1 MDYGED
7 WPPRR
12 GGGGPG
18 AGPRR
23 PSVPAGKGFGR
34 RSGRG
39 SEMADREEGYAPT
52 EVQPRRRGPGG
63 FQRGGPGGR
72 RALGLATYAVSC
84 LASAGVLLASGVGYF
99 VVNDLGSIGSSN
111 AIDKNGPHSKGDDVN
126 ILLIGLDS
134 RKDGDGNDLPDNI
147 LAKLHAGSKQGVD
160 NGTGGYNTNTL
171 ILMHVPGDGSKA
183 TAFSIPRDDYVDYVG
198 AIGPQQHGK
207 IKEAYG
213 VTKAFA
219 EDKLRQQGLT
229 GVPLDHAGR
238 EAARKATIKTVQA
251 LTGVPIDHFA
261 EINLAGFYDLA
272 NQLGGVDVC
281 LKHAVK
287 DHYSGA
293 DFPAGQQHLNG
304 AQALAFVRQR
314 HGLPNG
320 DLDRTHRQQAFL
332 AAVTHNL
339 KSKGIVGNIPRMK
352 GLLDVAKKDVVIDSG
367 WDVISFAQQ
376 AQGLTGGKVEFH
388 TLPIK
393 GYGTVNHQDVNLI
406 DPAAIKAT
414 VQSAF
419 NGNSGSGGG
428 GGAKGPAPAPK
439 STVDVTNSSGHTG
452 LAARVADALAG
463 GGYTK
468 GTVNSGTLRL
478 KTAVHYG
485 TGADADAKKIADLF
499 GVTAVADPAIQSGHV
514 QIDLG
519 RATTSAPTVSGSSS
533 KPSAAPSAPP
543 ENPNQGPDG
552 GKAGGA
558 LQGGSIPCVN

>member
-7 WPPRR
+7 WPPRGD
-12 GGGGPG
+12 GGTG

-23 PSVPAGKGFGR
+23 PSDRAGQGFGR
-34 RSGRG
+34 A
-39 SEMADREEGYAPT
+39 ADRDEGYAPT

-63 FQRGGPGGR
+63 ASRRDVHTGK
-72 RALGLATYAVSC
+72 RALGIATYAVTC

-99 VVNDLGSIGSSN
+99 IVNDIGSIGSSN
-111 AIDKNGPHSKGDDVN
+111 AIDKNGPHSQGDDVN

-147 LAKLHAGSKQGVD
+147 LSKLHAGSKQGVD

-198 AIGPQQHGK
+198 AVGPQQHGK

-219 EDKLRQQGLT
+219 QDKLSQQGLK
-229 GVPLDHAGR
+229 GVELDHAGR
-238 EAARKATIKTVQA
+238 EAARKATIKTVSA

-272 NQLGGVDVC
+272 NKLGGVDVC

-287 DHYSGA
+287 DRYSGA
-293 DFPAGQQHLNG
+293 DFPAGRQHLNG
-304 AQALAFVRQR
+304 QQALAFVRQR

-332 AAVTHNL
+332 SSVTHDL
-339 KSKGIVGNIPRMK
+339 KSKGIFGNIPRMK
-352 GLLDVAKKDVVIDSG
+352 GLLDVAKKDVVIDNG
-367 WDVISFAQQ
+367 WDVMNFAQQ

-393 GYGTVNHQDVNLI
+393 GYGTVRGQDVNLI

-414 VQSAF
+414 VQAAF
-419 NGNSGSGGG
+419 SSKGSGNVGSGGG
-428 GGAKGPAPAPK
+428 GSKGSAPAPS
-439 STVDVTNSSGHTG
+439 STVDVTNSSGHPG
-452 LAARVADALAG
+452 LAAKVADALAG
-463 GGYTK
+463 GGYKK
-468 GTVNSGTLRL
+468 GTVNSGVPRT
-478 KTAVHYG
+478 KTVVHYG
-485 TGADADAKKIADLF
+485 TGADTDAKKIADLF

-514 QIDLG
+514 QVDLG
-519 RATTSAPTVSGSSS
+519 RLTTSAPSLASSPS

-543 ENPNQGPDG
+543 ANPTQGPDG
-552 GKAGGA
+552 GKAGDSV
-558 LQGGSIPCVN
+558 QGGGVPCVN